1 MKETNKILGIY
12 LLFILIFVI
21 YSCTKIEMEEPTPIN
36 LGVQSTSTSIKSIT
50 QSGNIVTAEFAT
62 TVGAKYSVLIVPFG
76 KDEPVKKEGFTATE
90 EVTKKVFDLKQLA
103 KQDYDLIF
111 IDINGKEVKHPI
123 IIK

>member
-1 MKETNKILGIY
+1 MKETYKILGIY

-21 YSCTKIEMEEPTPIN
+21 YSCTKIELEEPQPIN
-36 LGVQSTSTSIKSIT
+36 LGVQSTSTNIKSIT

-76 KDEPVKKEGFTATE
+76 KEDPVKKEGFTATE
-90 EVTKKVFDLKQLA
+90 EITKKVFDLKQLA

>member
-21 YSCTKIEMEEPTPIN
+21 YSCTKIELEEPTPIN
-36 LGVQSTSTSIKSIT
+36 LGVQSTSTSIKSII

-62 TVGAKYSVLIVPFG
+62 TVGAKYSVLIIPFG
-76 KDEPVKKEGFTATE
+76 KEEPVKKEGFTATE

>member
-1 MKETNKILGIY
+1 MKETNKILGVY

-21 YSCTKIEMEEPTPIN
+21 YSCTKIEIEEPTPIN

>member
-12 LLFILIFVI
+12 LSFILIFVV
-21 YSCTKIEMEEPTPIN
+21 YSCTKIELEEPTPIN
-36 LGVQSTSTSIKSIT
+36 LGVQSMSTSIKSII
-50 QSGNIVTAEFAT
+50 QSGNIVTAEFET
-62 TVGAKYSVLIVPFG
+62 TIGAKYSVLIVPFG
-76 KDEPVKKEGFTATE
+76 KEEPVKKEGFTAIG

>member
-12 LLFILIFVI
+12 LLVILIFVI

-50 QSGNIVTAEFAT
+50 QSGNIVTTEFAT